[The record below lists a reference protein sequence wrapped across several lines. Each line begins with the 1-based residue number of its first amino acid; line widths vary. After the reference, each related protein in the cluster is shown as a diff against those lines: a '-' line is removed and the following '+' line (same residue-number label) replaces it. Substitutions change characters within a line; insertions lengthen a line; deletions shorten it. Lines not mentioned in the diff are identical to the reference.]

1 MKAFLKKIT
10 RLIEDYVLLQ
20 EVTQLQNSLEVLTKS
35 TLTSKFV
42 NTNQLKTFM
51 ISVLQVIL
59 TLANLLTCPP
69 SSD

>member
-1 MKAFLKKIT
+1 MKAFLEKNP

-42 NTNQLKTFM
+42 NTNQLKTFL

>member
-1 MKAFLKKIT
+1 MKAFLEKKP

-42 NTNQLKTFM
+42 NTNQLKTFL